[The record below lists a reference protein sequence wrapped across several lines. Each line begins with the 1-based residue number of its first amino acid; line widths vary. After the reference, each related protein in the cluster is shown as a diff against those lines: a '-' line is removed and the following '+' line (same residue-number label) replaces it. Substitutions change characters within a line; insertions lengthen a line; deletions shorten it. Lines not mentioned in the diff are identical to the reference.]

1 MVVGPSIS
9 AFQQVA
15 RATAP
20 TAPGPAGVVAPG
32 FENAVTQAVDRVD
45 GVNKSAGDALSALAS
60 GENVD
65 LHGTMIALEEADIA
79 MRTMVSVRD
88 KAIAAYEQI
97 MNMAV

>member
-1 MVVGPSIS
+1 MVIGPAIS

-15 RATAP
+15 RSTAP
-20 TAPGPAGVVAPG
+20 TSAPAVKATPG
-32 FENAVTQAVDRVD
+32 FDNAVTHAVDRVD
-45 GVNKSAGDALSALAS
+45 GINKSADDALAALAS

-65 LHGTMIALEEADIA
+65 LHGTMITLEEADIA